1 MRTEEKDNIVL
12 RLTRVWLWAMLA
24 GMPLAFH
31 DGFFDITETK
41 TIWFVVCAA
50 LYLLGRGVCRLQF
63 GPSGRRRKPTAAGY
77 CAAAFCFITLLASV
91 GSGFLRDS
99 LIGAQGRWQGALML
113 WIYAALWAVLRDV
126 PLKKEDVT
134 LPLAVGMAASAAIAV
149 MNHLGLDPLRFEA
162 PLGSFDRGR
171 YISTLGNINF
181 AGAYLALAVPAA
193 ARAAL
198 TAETRRGRL
207 IWGAVSALGLWAA
220 MAVRS
225 ESAVLG
231 VGAGLAVLPFTLRDR
246 AQLSRW
252 CLLPGAAAVLMQLYR
267 IPAALCGA
275 GFSSLTSL
283 LLRPWCAVAL
293 TLSGMA
299 FLPAARRTTDA
310 KRFHRGYGITLALLA
325 TAAVIVLVLLN
336 TAFADVPLSGAE
348 AWLRFSD
355 EWGTDRVGVWKH
367 CLALRE
373 SFGPW
378 ERILGG
384 GCGILARLDSQD
396 RIFPDAVL
404 DAAHC
409 EYLQILLNWGTAGL
423 AAYLGWLVL
432 SVREGFRNGGA
443 LAGALLP
450 GLAGYAVQ
458 AAVNIAQA
466 PGIML
471 FFVLLAAQ
479 RSKIRENSPDFQ
491 HIVG

>member
-12 RLTRVWLWAMLA
+12 RLTRVWLWAMFA

-31 DGFFDITETK
+31 DGFFNITETK
-41 TIWFVVCAA
+41 TVWFVICAV
-50 LYLLGRGVCRLQF
+50 LYLLGRGVCLLQF
-63 GPSGRRRKPTAAGY
+63 GTSGKGRRPTASEY
-77 CAAAFCFITLLASV
+77 SAAVFCFITLLSSI

-134 LPLAVGMAASAAIAV
+134 VPMAVGMAISAALAV
-149 MNHLGLDPLRFEA
+149 MNHLGLDPLRIEA

-181 AGAYLALAVPAA
+181 AGAYLALTVPVA
-193 ARAAL
+193 AREAL
-198 TAETRRGRL
+198 SAESRPSRL
-207 IWGAVSALGLWAA
+207 IWGAVSSLGLWAA

-231 VGAGLAVLPFTLRDR
+231 IGVGLAVLPFTLRDR
-246 AQLSRW
+246 AQLTRW
-252 CLLPGAAAVLMQLYR
+252 CLLPGAAMLLMQFYR
-267 IPAALCGA
+267 IPAAPCGA
-275 GFSSLTSL
+275 GFSALTAL
-283 LLRPWCAVAL
+283 LLRPWCAAALAVAGL
-293 TLSGMA
+293 A
-299 FLPAARRTTDA
+299 FLPAARRTTDSV
-310 KRFHRGYGITLALLA
+310 RFRKGYGLTLALLM
-325 TAAVIVLVLLN
+325 TAAVIALVLLN

-348 AWLRFSD
+348 TWLHFSD

-384 GCGILARLDSQD
+384 GCGILARLDSRD

-423 AAYLGWLVL
+423 AAYLGWLGL
-432 SVREGFRNGGA
+432 SVREGFRNGGV
-443 LAGALLP
+443 LSGALLP

-479 RSKIRENSPDFQ
+479 RTLPEKNPEICG
-491 HIVG
+491 V